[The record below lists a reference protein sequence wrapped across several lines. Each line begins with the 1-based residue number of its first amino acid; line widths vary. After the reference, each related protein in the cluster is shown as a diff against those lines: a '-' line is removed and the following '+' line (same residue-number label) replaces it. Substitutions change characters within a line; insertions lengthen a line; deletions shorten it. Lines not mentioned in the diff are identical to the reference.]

1 MGRAPSIFLLFSA
14 LSQFTDTM
22 KKLTKE
28 ERIAKRAKAKEIRA
42 KIRPN
47 IKIQAPTPANYEV
60 PKLKARDAKKIAAA
74 KKALLDNAEK
84 AAKKP
89 LKAGYYR
96 VVKGSKVVVKKSNYI
111 VKEMVG
117 AKPKAKLR
125 PSLTSGTV
133 VIIVAGVHK

>member
-1 MGRAPSIFLLFSA
+1 MGPFSA

-47 IKIQAPTPANYEV
+47 IKIQAKTPANYEV
-60 PKLKARDAKKIAAA
+60 PKLKARDAKKTAAA
-74 KKALLDNAEK
+74 KKALLDNAAK

-96 VVKGSKVVVKKSNYI
+96 VVCLQKKPAYYAAQHN
-111 VKEMVG
+111 
-117 AKPKAKLR
+117 AR
-125 PSLTSGTV
+125 
-133 VIIVAGVHK
+133 